1 MSSENEPVPA
11 AAAVPAAAF
20 EASEFPGAAGVNK
33 PEENADEPEEKKDDE
48 GDEDN
53 NKKRRKKKKSPKK
66 KKKKS
71 RPPNFNDDDDDVLFA
86 AMEVTLPHGQ
96 HGWEIVTAEYNAAMT
111 ANGRADLPR
120 DSQGPVY
127 QAPQSQETD
136 RRPFVIAL
144 ATACL
149 SCLSSYVLF
158 RLPWN
163 GQRAKKLVCKHRIA
177 LLFILIWYTKCK
189 EINIHADV
197 AMSEDTED
205 EDEDE
210 EDEGPAEKKGTP
222 AEDPE
227 TPKSAPK
234 PKVPPPLA
242 GRQPG
247 FKRTSSAI
255 EQLGVAASALT
266 TSPIPQNNSSPT
278 RPSQCPPHQFN
289 HLVCENVITLYCALC
304 GEVKKLASP

>member
-11 AAAVPAAAF
+11 AAS
-20 EASEFPGAAGVNK
+20 EASEAPGAAGENK

-48 GDEDN
+48 GEEDN
-53 NKKRRKKKKSPKK
+53 DKKRRKKKKSPKK

-163 GQRAKKLVCKHRIA
+163 CQRAKELVCKHRIA
-177 LLFILIWYTKCK
+177 LLFILIRYTQCK

-197 AMSEDTED
+197 AMPEDTED

-210 EDEGPAEKKGTP
+210 EDEGPDEKEGTP
-222 AEDPE
+222 AEGEDQQETAE

-255 EQLGVAASALT
+255 EQLGVAASALRI
-266 TSPIPQNNSSPT
+266 SLIPQNTSSQALP
-278 RPSQCPPHQFN
+278 PQCPPHQFN
-289 HLVCENVITLYCALC
+289 HLVCENVITLYCAL
-304 GEVKKLASP
+304 